1 MPPTPLSPTD
11 PRHWL
16 AAWILISLFVGGV
29 SSWVNVWRRRWQ
41 GRAWIDRCDE
51 PRADWRGPSE
61 QLALVLAWLWLGL
74 HLASKFAAEGAIK
87 SSGITHS
94 GLWLVVA
101 LSGGTTLLLIALLLG
116 NDWRASRRFGLK
128 WRPWARALSDGWFGF
143 QLAILPMSIAMA
155 VMAPFRTRDTQNPL
169 LTLLS
174 DNLDPVTIA
183 LVVFIAVVIAPLS
196 EELIFR
202 VILQGGLRTFLPA
215 WFVIPLVA
223 VGFAA
228 IHGPVDGPA
237 LLPLSL
243 VLGCVFERRHN
254 YATVVVIHGLFNAT
268 MLALSLLTVE

>member
-1 MPPTPLSPTD
+1 MPPTPFSPND
-11 PRHWL
+11 PRHVL
-16 AAWILISLFVGGV
+16 AAWLLISLIYCGV
-29 SSWVNVWRRRWQ
+29 SAWVKVWRRRQQQLSWL
-41 GRAWIDRCDE
+41 DRCDE
-51 PRADWRGPSE
+51 PRAAWTGGSE
-61 QLALVLAWLWLGL
+61 RLALLLAWLWFGL
-74 HLASKFAAEGAIK
+74 HLASKIAPEVASK
-87 SSGITHS
+87 PRGITHAA
-94 GLWLVVA
+94 LWSVVA

-116 NDWRASRRFGLK
+116 TDWRSARQFGLK
-128 WRPWARALSDGWFGF
+128 GRPLASPLRDGWFGF
-143 QLAILPMSIAMA
+143 QLAILPMAVAMV

-202 VILQGGLRTFLPA
+202 VILQGWLRTVLPA
-215 WFVIPLVA
+215 RWAIPFVA
-223 VGFAA
+223 VSFAA

-243 VLGCVFERRHN
+243 VLGGVFERRHS

-268 MLALSLLTVE
+268 MLALALLTVK

>member
-1 MPPTPLSPTD
+1 MPPTQLSPTD

-16 AAWILISLFVGGV
+16 TAWLLISLLVGGV
-29 SSWVNVWRRRWQ
+29 SSWVKVWRRRWRGQ
-41 GRAWIDRCDE
+41 AWIDPSDE

-61 QLALVLAWLWLGL
+61 RLALLLAWLWLGL
-74 HLASKFAAEGAIK
+74 HLASKLGAEGGVK

-94 GLWLVVA
+94 ALWSVVA
-101 LSGGTTLLLIALLLG
+101 LSGGTTMLLSALLMG
-116 NDWRASRRFGLK
+116 NDWRAARRFGLK
-128 WRPWARALSDGWFGF
+128 WRPWASALSDGWFGF
-143 QLAILPMSIAMA
+143 QLAILPMSCAMA
-155 VMAPFRTRDTQNPL
+155 LMAPFRTRDTQNPL

-174 DNLDPVTIA
+174 DNLDLVTIT

-215 WFVIPLVA
+215 WLVIPLVA

-228 IHGPVDGPA
+228 IHGSVDGPA

-243 VLGCVFERRHN
+243 VLGCIFERRHN